1 MATKTISIA
10 GQPFELTAPYVAGQT
25 INDAEAKT
33 LNQTRCENIGNNF
46 RKDVKAA
53 VESNDAAKLQEV
65 INAVAAYDKTY
76 TFSMTT
82 AREPVDPVESEA
94 FKIAREVVKDRIAG
108 LGFKSVK
115 DYIADPARAEK
126 YEAAV
131 EKVAVQ
137 PDTLKLAKQRVAAK
151 AKTKDIVADDLG
163 LAA

>member
-1 MATKTISIA
+1 MANTKTISIA
-10 GQPFELTAPYVAGQT
+10 GQAVELTAPYAANQT

-46 RKDVKAA
+46 RKAMKEAGDSPEAL
-53 VESNDAAKLQEV
+53 AKV
-65 INAVAAYDKTY
+65 VAEIKAYDSTY

-82 AREPVDPVESEA
+82 SREPVDPIENEA
-94 FKIAREVVKDRIAG
+94 NKIAKEVVKDRIQG

-115 DYIADPARAEK
+115 DYIADATRAAK
-126 YEAAV
+126 YETAV

-137 PDTLKLAKQRVAAK
+137 ADTLKLAKQRVSAK